1 MSVRTTPGP
10 LAAPA
15 PPAAARPIAEARL
28 PVAVRPHAP
37 AGPLAALRRFAL
49 DQSAVSAVEF
59 ALVAPVL
66 LLLSLGTVEVG
77 RFALLA
83 LKLQHAATT
92 LADLATREEELSAAT
107 LDGLFAA
114 TRHVTAPFDLEGNGL
129 VVVTG
134 VSAEDG
140 EGATV
145 SWQRSRGDLE
155 VESEVGSVGAA
166 ARLPAELTVDDGET
180 VVSAEVFF
188 RHQPWLLGL
197 VPETTLRRI
206 ALYRPRLGTLRNLE

>member
-1 MSVRTTPGP
+1 MLPRTMPDR
-10 LAAPA
+10 LAATEPPPTVPPPA
-15 PPAAARPIAEARL
+15 SAGPAAALGRFGRD
-28 PVAVRPHAP
+28 
-37 AGPLAALRRFAL
+37 RRG
-49 DQSAVSAVEF
+49 VSAVEF

-66 LLLSLGTVEVG
+66 LLLSLGTVEIG

-114 TRHVTAPFDLEGNGL
+114 TRQVTAPFDLEGNGL
-129 VVVTG
+129 VIVTG

-140 EGATV
+140 EGAAV
-145 SWQRSRGDLE
+145 SWQRRRGKLE
-155 VESEVGSVGAA
+155 VESEIGAVGAA

-180 VVSAEVFF
+180 VVAAEVFF

>member
-1 MSVRTTPGP
+1 MPVRTTLGP

-15 PPAAARPIAEARL
+15 PPAVDRP
-28 PVAVRPHAP
+28 PAP
-37 AGPLAALRRFAL
+37 ADPVAALRRFGR
-49 DQSAVSAVEF
+49 DGRGVSAVEF
-59 ALVAPVL
+59 ALVAPIL
-66 LLLSLGTVEVG
+66 LLLCLGMVEVG

-92 LADLATREEELSAAT
+92 LADLATREDELSAAT

-114 TRHVTAPFDLEGNGL
+114 TRHITAPFDVEGNG
-129 VVVTG
+129 VVVISG

-145 SWQRSRGDLE
+145 SWQRSRGELE
-155 VESEVGSVGAA
+155 VESDVGAVGGV
-166 ARLPAELTVDDGET
+166 ARLPAELTIDEGET
-180 VVSAEVFF
+180 VVAAEVFF

-197 VPETTLRRI
+197 VPETTLRRL
-206 ALYRPRLGTLRNLE
+206 ALHRPRLGTLRELE